1 MELNEKT
8 LKKEYVYEGRIINV
22 RSDTAE
28 QPDGLIVP
36 REVVEHPGGVG
47 IALEDEEGK
56 FFFVRQWRYAQYEET
71 LEYPAG
77 KKEKGEDPLDTA
89 KREIVEETGYEG
101 KDFVYLGKMYP
112 TPAYDEEVIDLYY
125 ARAGEY
131 KGQHLDE
138 DEHINLV
145 RLTLDEITDLI
156 VQGKVP
162 DAKTMGMTFLV
173 KEKKERGE
181 I

>member
-1 MELNEKT
+1 MELKEKT

-47 IALEDEEGK
+47 IALEDAEGK

-77 KKEKGEDPLDTA
+77 KKEKGEILSILQSGRLW
-89 KREIVEETGYEG
+89 KRQA
-101 KDFVYLGKMYP
+101 M
-112 TPAYDEEVIDLYY
+112 
-125 ARAGEY
+125 
-131 KGQHLDE
+131 
-138 DEHINLV
+138 
-145 RLTLDEITDLI
+145 
-156 VQGKVP
+156 
-162 DAKTMGMTFLV
+162 
-173 KEKKERGE
+173 KEKTLCILERC
-181 I
+181 IPRLPMMKR